1 MDFQLFLKKIRTGW
15 VTLMNVIKRSGEEVS
30 FDAEKIIVAIRKA
43 NNATRNTKQITD
55 DEITEIANQVIAQ
68 CNAIQ
73 RSISVE
79 EIQDLV
85 ENQLMAAGA
94 YTVAHNYITYRYER
108 ALVRKANTTDKKILS
123 LLGNTNEEAKQE
135 NSNKNPTV
143 NSTQRDYM
151 AGEVSKDI
159 TRRFL
164 LPADIWDA
172 HEKGIIHFHDA
183 DYFAQPM
190 YNCCLVNL
198 EDMLQNGTVISG
210 TKIDKPHSFAT
221 ACNIATQIIA
231 QVASSQY
238 GGQSISL
245 THLAPFVDVS
255 RKKLAAE
262 VEFPFKRRSSR
273 RGSHQVY

>member
-164 LPADIWDA
+164 LPGMHMKRASSTSMMQTTLHSRCITAVWSIW
-172 HEKGIIHFHDA
+172 KT
-183 DYFAQPM
+183 
-190 YNCCLVNL
+190 CCRMELSFPVQRSTNHTASQL
-198 EDMLQNGTVISG
+198 HVISQHRSLHRLLP
-210 TKIDKPHSFAT
+210 TSMAVRQSHSP
-221 ACNIATQIIA
+221 
-231 QVASSQY
+231 
-238 GGQSISL
+238 ISL
-245 THLAPFVDVS
+245 HL
-255 RKKLAAE
+255 
-262 VEFPFKRRSSR
+262 
-273 RGSHQVY
+273 